1 MLYCIIGILLFFLI
15 VAIYYCIKFAIIVIK
30 IQDILEESLDLLDQ
44 KYNNIS
50 QVLEIPIFYDSTEV
64 KRVVREIEDTKNI
77 VLYIASNLTGSIQ
90 EKAIVDEANDSTEEK
105 EGSE

>member
-1 MLYCIIGILLFFLI
+1 MLYYIIGILLFFLI
-15 VAIYYCIKFAIIVIK
+15 VAVYYCIKFAMIVLK
-30 IQDILEESLDLLDQ
+30 IQDVLEESLDLLDQ

-64 KRVVREIEDTKNI
+64 KRVVREIEDTRNI

-90 EKAIVDEANDSTEEK
+90 EKAVVDETDDSIEEEK
-105 EGSE
+105 GTE

>member
-1 MLYCIIGILLFFLI
+1 MI
-15 VAIYYCIKFAIIVIK
+15 VLK

-64 KRVVREIEDTKNI
+64 KRVVREIEDTRNI

-90 EKAIVDEANDSTEEK
+90 EKAVVDETDDSIEEEK
-105 EGSE
+105 GTE